1 MSTNMIRLAMICPVM
16 RWVVFSV
23 ITRGF
28 VLYLV
33 DPYRPCMTS
42 LRLGQPISLS
52 EWAGPHDFLNLA
64 LVIRA
69 VALSG
74 FEDQVE
80 YEEGQKETGEVAE
93 S

>member
-1 MSTNMIRLAMICPVM
+1 MILMLMVIIMVICPYFG
-16 RWVVFSV
+16 FSIV
-23 ITRGF
+23 TSGV

-33 DPYRPCMTS
+33 DSNRPCMTS
-42 LRLGQPISLS
+42 LRLGQPIGLS
-52 EWAGPHDFLNLA
+52 EWAGPNNVLNLA

>member
-1 MSTNMIRLAMICPVM
+1 MIRLAMICPMVM
-16 RWVVFSV
+16 RCPV
-23 ITRGF
+23 ITGGF

>member
-1 MSTNMIRLAMICPVM
+1 MVMIIMICCPYF
-16 RWVVFSV
+16 WFSIV
-23 ITRGF
+23 TGGV

-33 DPYRPCMTS
+33 DSYRPCMTS
-42 LRLGQPISLS
+42 LRLGQPIGLS
-52 EWAGPHDFLNLA
+52 EWAGPNNVLNLA

-80 YEEGQKETGEVAE
+80 YEKGQKQTGEVAK